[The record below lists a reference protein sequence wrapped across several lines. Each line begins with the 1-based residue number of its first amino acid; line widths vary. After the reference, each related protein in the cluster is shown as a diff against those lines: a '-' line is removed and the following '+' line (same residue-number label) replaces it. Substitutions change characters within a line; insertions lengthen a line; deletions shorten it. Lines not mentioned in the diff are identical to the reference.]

1 MAEVTNTEYTP
12 EELSEID
19 RIVGLVDRNA
29 SAPPMDTGAGESAEG
44 ESTGPEEKGP
54 GLDELESFAGKP
66 EDVGLPTSDMDRLA
80 DRQPAAGK
88 DAGIEDI
95 THLIREVDDFPQG
108 AGPEEEI
115 EEQEPA
121 AFDRAPEKKEPG
133 PQKSGELTAL
143 DELDRLATGEFE
155 SPVDQ
160 GRTRADTSIGQ
171 TRGPRDEL
179 SSGGE
184 DIIGP
189 GQSEAV
195 DGMPDLDDISIV
207 ERTDIPEARD
217 DEISKIDLSELAQPG
232 PQAPSDDDVLQQQG
246 AAMLSDDD
254 FASISEAADISHE
267 VPSSKP
273 QARDS
278 IGPGGKPAAKTQDA
292 DYQEAPELPDLP
304 TFEEAEPVVI
314 EKPRMEA
321 RETGGATKGRGE
333 GGAINLSEAEIS
345 KLKRNI
351 LRYTPVLRDVIKDA
365 VINDLLPLPETRR
378 LVNMVISGGSERD
391 VRGFLEGKLK
401 RQIPAAVGK
410 EAPPRR
416 RVISS
421 RPEYTL
427 AEKERQKRLARTTWI
442 FGLAALSACVAV
454 VIGYQFVYKPWV
466 ATSKIRE
473 GAAIIRENGDYLKKQ
488 KDYAKAEQIFGDVD
502 RNYKKDDVF
511 GYTEYSRAYFDKKEY
526 GYSLAKLNKIYRI
539 QYDKG
544 GPIGIGVL
552 NELGHYYAKVP
563 KEYYDGIRANIN
575 KWYYPQSDK
584 KRSEWSSLDVAIEFF
599 RRVLVRDRKDIAAL
613 YGIGNAYFYQ
623 GQVFKA
629 KQYYQDIVSA
639 QPNSEVG
646 YAGLLN
652 LYISR
657 DVFPA
662 VVDIHAKLTD
672 KNMLDK
678 LPPALLANLAS
689 YYLGK
694 KKTAT
699 DNVRIDYGV
708 QSSRFK
714 DRDDNIYPA
723 VYTVLE
729 ALNKRDEDYPPLH
742 YQFARLSEE
751 QGNLKLMKIHLDKAI
766 DLSLKNYHADYF
778 SALNLM
784 GEYYYRIKEP
794 AKAYEYLNRAI
805 KSSTNPPEFTRDE
818 FYSEPEN
825 VGKSYALLGDVFYY
839 FFDKVRMRYGDLE
852 DEHPDEE
859 TDKRAN
865 YEIAREKYEKA
876 LEDGYESPEVHYN
889 LGRIYYLDRLYRKAL
904 DQWINLYEDFVARPE
919 LMFALGNAFFHMGN
933 YNAAKGEYLK
943 LISAYEYDLDKI
955 RVFDPS
961 NERQARKVSFL
972 SSAYNNLGA
981 VYQEQ
986 DNEARSDVSY
996 WKAIN
1001 YSQRINQDNEYARV
1015 NLARSFKK
1023 AGEPGEPILDESVPY
1038 SIGEYRR
1045 EAAE

>member
-1 MAEVTNTEYTP
+1 MAEITNIEYTP

-19 RIVGLVDRNA
+19 RIVGLVDHDA
-29 SAPPMDTGAGESAEG
+29 SAPPVDTDTGESSEGESAGQEG
-44 ESTGPEEKGP
+44 KGP
-54 GLDELESFAGKP
+54 GLDEWESFAGEP
-66 EDVGLPTSDMDRLA
+66 EDLGLPPA
-80 DRQPAAGK
+80 DLDQLSGRQPAAGQ
-88 DAGIEDI
+88 DEGLEDI
-95 THLIREVDDFPQG
+95 TNLIRDVDDFTQG
-108 AGPEEEI
+108 VQPEQEQAPFVRPPEKMGPEPLE
-115 EEQEPA
+115 
-121 AFDRAPEKKEPG
+121 
-133 PQKSGELTAL
+133 SSELTTL
-143 DELDRLATGEFE
+143 DELDHLTTGEHE
-155 SPVDQ
+155 PPVDHEFLP
-160 GRTRADTSIGQ
+160 ADTSV
-171 TRGPRDEL
+171 GPAPGPQGEL
-179 SSGGE
+179 PVEGG
-184 DIIGP
+184 DMIAP
-189 GQSEAV
+189 GGDMTT
-195 DGMPDLDDISIV
+195 DGLPDLDNISIV

-217 DEISKIDLSELAQPG
+217 DEISEVDLSEFAKPG
-232 PQAPSDDDVLQQQG
+232 PQAPADDAVLQQKG
-246 AAMLSDDD
+246 AGMLSDDD
-254 FASISEAADISHE
+254 LASIKEGVDIKYEEPHIN
-267 VPSSKP
+267 P
-273 QARDS
+273 QASES
-278 IGPGGKPAAKTQDA
+278 IGPEVMPEGKMPDA
-292 DYQEAPELPDLP
+292 DYREVPELPELP
-304 TFEEAEPVVI
+304 TFEDEGPLVFETPRTEP
-314 EKPRMEA
+314 RDT
-321 RETGGATKGRGE
+321 RGGTRDRVENGV
-333 GGAINLSEAEIS
+333 INLSEAEIG

-351 LRYTPVLRDVIKDA
+351 LRYTSVLREVIKDA

-391 VRGFLEGKLK
+391 VRRFLEGKLK
-401 RQIPAAVGK
+401 REIPAAVGK
-410 EAPPRR
+410 QAPPRR

-421 RPEYTL
+421 RPEYTM
-427 AEKERQKRLARTTWI
+427 ADKERQKRLTKMTWI
-442 FGLAALSACVAV
+442 FVFAALSACVAI
-454 VIGYQFVYKPWV
+454 VIGYQFVYKPW
-466 ATSKIRE
+466 AAAGKIRQ
-473 GAAIIRENGDYLKKQ
+473 GAADIRENGDYLKKQ
-488 KDYAKAEQIFGDVD
+488 KDYARAEQIFRDVD
-502 RNYKKDDVF
+502 RNYIKDDVF

-544 GPIGIGVL
+544 RPIGIDVL

-575 KWYYPQSDK
+575 QWYYPRSDK
-584 KRSEWSSLDVAIEFF
+584 KRSEWSPLDVAIEFY
-599 RRVLVRDRKDIAAL
+599 RRVLVRDRTNVAAL
-613 YGIGNAYFYQ
+613 YGMGNAYFYQ

-629 KQYYQDIVSA
+629 KQYYEDIVGA

-662 VVDIHAKLTD
+662 VADIHAKLAD

-678 LPPALLANLAS
+678 LPPPLLAKLAS

-708 QSSRFK
+708 QSLRFK
-714 DRDDNIYPA
+714 DTDDNIYPA

-729 ALNKRDEDYPPLH
+729 ALNKKDEDYPPLH
-742 YQFARLSEE
+742 YQYARLSEA
-751 QGNLKLMKIHLDKAI
+751 QGNLKLMKIHLEKAI

-794 AKAYEYLNRAI
+794 VKAYEYLNRAI
-805 KSSTNPPEFTRDE
+805 KSSTNPPEFTREE
-818 FYSEPEN
+818 FYSESEN

-852 DEHPDEE
+852 GENLDEE
-859 TDKRAN
+859 VDKRAN

-876 LEDGYESPEVHYN
+876 LEDGYGSSEVHYN
-889 LGRIYYLDRLYRKAL
+889 LGRIYYLNRLYRKAL
-904 DQWINLYEDFVARPE
+904 DQWLNLYEDFITRPQ
-919 LMFALGNAFFHMGN
+919 LMFALGNAFYHMGN

-955 RVFDPS
+955 RVFDPA
-961 NERQARKVSFL
+961 NESQVEKVSFL

-986 DNEARSDVSY
+986 NNEARSDVSY
-996 WKAIN
+996 WKAIS

-1038 SIGEYRR
+1038 SIGAYRR
-1045 EAAE
+1045 EATD